1 MHDAKKRIVFAARK
15 GRVCILYFV
24 SIKGSK
30 RDLLKLLA
38 STVSLLLLI
47 TDLAA
52 ACLEMTNLCL
62 SALHLVRFRLKTAV

>member
-30 RDLLKLLA
+30 RDLLNLLA

-52 ACLEMTNLCL
+52 ACLEMTNPV
-62 SALHLVRFRLKTAV
+62 SIVHFRLKIIV